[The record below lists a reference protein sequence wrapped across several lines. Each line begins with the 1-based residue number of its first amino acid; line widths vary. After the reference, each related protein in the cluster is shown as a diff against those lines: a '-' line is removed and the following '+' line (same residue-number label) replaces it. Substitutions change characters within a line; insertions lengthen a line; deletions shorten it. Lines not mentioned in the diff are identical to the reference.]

1 VAGAAHTA
9 TTEDTITLR
18 LPPDPELLG
27 VALLVV
33 GGLGVRLNLTI
44 ESLEDLELAV
54 ESLLG
59 RVRRDQEATLEVRI
73 ANGSLTAAVCP
84 VDGAAVRGELDDESE
99 EIGLRRVLQTVAD
112 RAEVVER
119 EGSSWLTIEKRV
131 SRERSP

>member
-1 VAGAAHTA
+1 MAAAAHTA

-18 LPPDPELLG
+18 LPPDPGLLG

-44 ESLEDLELAV
+44 ESLADLELAV

-59 RVRRDQEATLEVRI
+59 CVPRGEEATLEVTI
-73 ANGSLTAAVCP
+73 ANGSVTAAVAP
-84 VDGAAVRGELDDESE
+84 IDGTAVRGKLDEESE

-112 RAEVVER
+112 RVEVVDR
-119 EGSSWLTIEKRV
+119 EGSSWLSIEKRV
-131 SRERSP
+131 SRDR

>member
-9 TTEDTITLR
+9 TTQDTITLR

-59 RVRRDQEATLEVRI
+59 CVRRGREATLQVTI
-73 ANGSLTAAVCP
+73 ANGSVTAAVSP
-84 VDGAAVRGELDDESE
+84 VDGAAVQGELDDESE
-99 EIGLRRVLQTVAD
+99 EIGLRRVLRTVAD
-112 RAEVVER
+112 RVEVVDR
-119 EGSSWLTIEKRV
+119 EGSSWLSIEKRV
-131 SRERSP
+131 SRERST

>member
-1 VAGAAHTA
+1 VAAAAHTA

-18 LPPDPELLG
+18 LPPDPGLLG

-59 RVRRDQEATLEVRI
+59 CVRRGEEATLEVTI
-73 ANGSLTAAVCP
+73 ANGSVTAAVSP
-84 VDGAAVRGELDDESE
+84 IDGTTVRGKLDEESE

-112 RAEVVER
+112 RVEVVDR
-119 EGSSWLTIEKRV
+119 EGSSWLSIEKRV
-131 SRERSP
+131 SRDR